1 MTQRLSWVL
10 NLLLLVGLVG
20 IYYFHFSQKE
30 ELRFIKTNQLI
41 SQYKGAQAATQ
52 AFQQKSAQWRANIDT
67 LNAELQRTIA
77 QHDASKESL
86 SAQER
91 KWSEEEIQSKKGQ
104 LMKYQQGIQRKIQEE
119 DQKLSQQVL
128 QQVNSYIEKY
138 GEKRGYRIILA
149 ATEVGNVVY
158 AAEGIDITQ
167 EILAGL
173 NSSYGNE

>member
-1 MTQRLSWVL
+1 MQRLSWTV
-10 NLLLLVGLVG
+10 NLLLAAGLVG

-41 SQYKGAQAATQ
+41 SQYKGAQVATQ
-52 AFQQKSAQWRANIDT
+52 AFQRKAAQWQANIDT
-67 LNAELQRTIA
+67 LNAELQKTIA
-77 QHDASKESL
+77 QHDARKQSL
-86 SAQER
+86 SAQEQKR
-91 KWSEEEIQSKKGQ
+91 SEVAIQSKKGE

-128 QQVNSYIEKY
+128 QQVNTYIEKY
-138 GEKRGYRIILA
+138 GEAHGYRIILA

-173 NSSYGNE
+173 NSSYNHE